1 MRQQVRILTRDIT
14 ITYYA
19 DMDEIFKAIN
29 DPTRR
34 ALLEA
39 LRIEDGQSLTQLE
52 ARLEMTRFGVMRH
65 LGVLEAANLVTSRK
79 SGRFKYHYLNV
90 QPLRE
95 IQDTWLNPLLNED
108 GAEPPDTPD
117 HPAPRVRPTW

>member
-1 MRQQVRILTRDIT
+1 
-14 ITYYA
+14 
-19 DMDEIFKAIN
+19 MDEIYKAIN

-34 ALLEA
+34 ALLDA

-65 LGVLEAANLVTSRK
+65 LNVLEAANLVTSRK

-95 IQDTWLNPLLNED
+95 VVETWLTPLLNED
-108 GAEPPDTPD
+108 DAEPPDMSD
-117 HPAPRVRPTW
+117 HPVPRVRPTW